1 MDWTPDLADQNS
13 YQFKQLAGMLE
24 EGINDVLRAHFHN
37 LTFHTTVQK
46 FTEGSVIVEFDITV
60 TNNDNDNEEFIGK
73 TEIAKALIRNINQDY
88 GFLFGK
94 FSTANNSVIIED
106 RTEELSQH
114 PENNDGHT
122 IEKNMQSDVTM
133 RTREEYLTNKHS
145 VQSNTQ
151 ILDVKSTTAAA
162 TTTTTT
168 TTSTVSQIPEDW
180 ENIKDMEISLE
191 SKIDSIRE
199 DEKQMVDTETELII
213 TETELPET
221 GTESDNIEIATD
233 ISPQFKSFELEA
245 DFGSGEE
252 DSTERVLS
260 LDLV

>member
-1 MDWTPDLADQNS
+1 MNWSSDLADQNS

-37 LTFHTTVQK
+37 FTFHTTVQK
-46 FTEGSVIVEFDITV
+46 FSEGSVIVEFDITV
-60 TNNDNDNEEFIGK
+60 TNNDNDNEELIGK
-73 TEIAKALIRNINQDY
+73 TEIAQALIRNINQDY

-114 PENNDGHT
+114 PENNDGHS

-133 RTREEYLTNKHS
+133 RTTEEYLTNKHS

-151 ILDVKSTTAAA
+151 ILAVKSTTAT

-199 DEKQMVDTETELII
+199 DEKQLVDTEIELVFAQTE
-213 TETELPET
+213 ELPET
-221 GTESDNIEIATD
+221 VTESENIEVVTV
-233 ISPQFKSFELEA
+233 ISPQFRSIELEA

-260 LDLV
+260 LELN

>member
-1 MDWTPDLADQNS
+1 MNWTLDLADQNS

-24 EGINDVLRAHFHN
+24 EGINDVLRAQFQN
-37 LTFHTTVQK
+37 FAFQTTVQK
-46 FTEGSVIVEFDITV
+46 FSEGSVIVEFDITV
-60 TNNDNDNEEFIGK
+60 TSKDNDKEDSIGK
-73 TEIAKALIRNINQDY
+73 TEIAQALISSINQDY

-94 FSTANNSVIIED
+94 FSTANNSVIIEE
-106 RTEELSQH
+106 RSEEGRQH
-114 PENNDGHT
+114 PENNDGHS

-133 RTREEYLTNKHS
+133 RTTEKYLTNKHS
-145 VQSNTQ
+145 VQSTAQ
-151 ILDVKSTTAAA
+151 ILAVKSTTTS
-162 TTTTTT
+162 TTTTTY
-168 TTSTVSQIPEDW
+168 QIPEDW
-180 ENIKDMEISLE
+180 ENIQDMEISME

-199 DEKQMVDTETELII
+199 DEKQMVDTETELVI

-233 ISPQFKSFELEA
+233 ISPQFKSFELEG

>member
-1 MDWTPDLADQNS
+1 MDWTKDLADQNS

-24 EGINDVLRAHFHN
+24 EGINDVLRAQFEN
-37 LTFHTTVQK
+37 FTFLTTVQT
-46 FTEGSVIVEFDITV
+46 FSEGSVTVHFHITV
-60 TNNDNDNEEFIGK
+60 TNNHNDNEDFVGK
-73 TEIAKALIRNINQDY
+73 TEIAEALISNINREY

-94 FSTANNSVIIED
+94 FSSANNSVIIED
-106 RTEELSQH
+106 LSDVGSQH
-114 PENNDGHT
+114 PENNDGHS

-133 RTREEYLTNKHS
+133 RTTEKYLTNKHS
-145 VQSNTQ
+145 VQSTAQ
-151 ILDVKSTTAAA
+151 ILAVKSTTTS
-162 TTTTTT
+162 TTTTTY
-168 TTSTVSQIPEDW
+168 QIPEDW
-180 ENIKDMEISLE
+180 ENIQDMEISME

-199 DEKQMVDTETELII
+199 DEKQMVDTETELVI

-233 ISPQFKSFELEA
+233 ISPQFKSFELEG